1 MGSCA
6 LAILSPSKIMDTQTT
21 YERMLARYEAQE
33 TPWDHEL
40 PPPEV
45 MALTEHLPPGYA
57 LDLGCGYG
65 RASIYLAQRGWQVDA
80 VDFVQMALVEAQR
93 RARQAAVSV
102 NFFRADIT
110 ALQFLAERYTL
121 AIDVGCAHGLSP
133 EQWSLHH
140 AELKRLLR
148 PRAYYL
154 LYGRLRQP
162 ADEWGLDEAFLCPLF
177 ENGFALR
184 AAVHGWTDMGD
195 GSPWP
200 SAWFTFQRQEVIA

>member
-1 MGSCA
+1 MN
-6 LAILSPSKIMDTQTT
+6 PQTT

-45 MALTEHLPPGYA
+45 MAIAEELSSGRA
-57 LDLGCGYG
+57 LDIGCGYG

-93 RARQAAVSV
+93 RARQAAVSI

-110 ALQFLAERYTL
+110 ALQFLTESYTL
-121 AIDVGCAHGLSP
+121 AVDVGCAHGLAP
-133 EQWSLHH
+133 EQWRLHH

-148 PRAYYL
+148 PQALYL

-162 ADEWGLDEAFLCPLF
+162 ADEWGLDESSLRTLF
-177 ENGFALR
+177 EDGFTLQSV
-184 AAVHGWTDMGD
+184 VHGQTDMGD

-200 SAWFTFQRQEVIA
+200 SAWFTFQRQGVVT